1 MHFLFVIWQRTKS
14 ILLFALI
21 YLVVGVDC
29 ETYFLSKQSALVKQ
43 GISSPVSHQVESTQT
58 FFEETEEADNEVLY
72 FQKSNFIFFQSSY
85 ANLEV
90 LTYTD
95 FICFKSLIQNHLLN
109 LPPPIF
115 S

>member
-21 YLVVGVDC
+21 YLAVGVDC
-29 ETYFLSKQSALVKQ
+29 ETFFLSKQSALVKQ

-72 FQKSNFIFFQSSY
+72 FQECFVLLCISRDLFECFLISNYQ
-85 ANLEV
+85 L
-90 LTYTD
+90 
-95 FICFKSLIQNHLLN
+95 
-109 LPPPIF
+109 
-115 S
+115 

>member
-21 YLVVGVDC
+21 YLAVGVDC